1 MPMKVTIAITC
12 YNYGRFLK
20 EAVDSALAQSY
31 PAHEILLVD
40 DGSEDHSAEIAE
52 SYGPRIHFIPRP
64 HQGICAVRN
73 FVLKEAR
80 GDALVFLDADDR
92 LHPDH
97 LLKTVAAWEQAP
109 CPKPAFI
116 YHQRSILDHPDQISS
131 FPEFDPATL
140 KQKNYILV
148 SSLFILSAVRSVAY
162 DPAFREGLEDYDF
175 ILSLL
180 EKNMR
185 GLRVDLPL
193 LFVRLHPQTRSL
205 ACGRADVRRR
215 LLQRLLLKHRA
226 LYSRSEAKLFKRNKR
241 EYVLRKL
248 AEPPPPQTR
257 KERQMH
263 LKLLLCCRAHPGRI
277 FRLLFPAKSKS
288 DNSHSTHT

>member
-1 MPMKVTIAITC
+1 MKVTIAITC

-20 EAVDSALAQSY
+20 EAVDSALVQSY
-31 PAHEILLVD
+31 PAHEIFVVD
-40 DGSEDHSAEIAE
+40 DGSEDHSAEIAR
-52 SYGPRIHFIPRP
+52 SYGQRIHFISRP
-64 HQGICAVRN
+64 HQGICEVRN
-73 FVLKEAR
+73 FVLKEAK

-116 YHQRSILDHPDQISS
+116 YHQRSILDHPDQISC
-131 FPEFDPATL
+131 FPEFAPATL

-148 SSLFILSAVRSVAY
+148 SSLFILSAVRNVTY

-180 EKNMR
+180 EKNMQ

-193 LFVRLHPQTRSL
+193 LFVRLHHQTRSL
-205 ACGRADVRRR
+205 SCGRADVRSR
-215 LLQRLLLKHRA
+215 LLQRMLHKHRA
-226 LYSRSEAKLFKRNKR
+226 LYSRSEAKLFRRNIR

-248 AEPPPPQTR
+248 AEPPPPQTL

-263 LKLLLCCRAHPGRI
+263 LKLLLCYRAHPGRI
-277 FRLLFPAKSKS
+277 ISLFLPAKSKS
-288 DNSHSTHT
+288 FNSDSSPT